1 MLYPALPPLS
11 PAKQELVEEILELR
25 RAKRVV
31 LLAHNYQRP
40 EIQALA
46 DFVGD
51 SLGLS
56 RQAAAAPEQVII
68 FCGVHFM
75 AETAHI
81 LAPEKTVLMPDPR
94 AGCPLADTITA
105 DDVKMLKE
113 AHPGV
118 PVVSYVNSSAAVKAE
133 SDICCTSANAVA
145 VVRSLPGDEAIFVP
159 DKHLAYWVQGQV
171 SKRIIAWPG
180 YCPTHHKI
188 TRAQVEALLKEHPE
202 AEFIAHPECQSE
214 VLDIADAV
222 LSTSGMYEYAR
233 SSRAPVIIIGSEQGL
248 AYRLGLE
255 NPDKTFLFPSKQ
267 TICPNMKLTTL
278 KKLRDSLAKD
288 QYEITLPEDVRLG
301 ARQAVERMVAIG

>member
-1 MLYPALPPLS
+1 MSYLALPPLS
-11 PAKQELVEEILELR
+11 DAKLELVEEILELR
-25 RAKRVV
+25 KRKRVV

-46 DFVGD
+46 DFSGD

-56 RQAAAAPEQVII
+56 RQAAAAPEQTIV
-68 FCGVHFM
+68 FCGVYFM
-75 AETAHI
+75 AETAYI
-81 LAPEKTVLMPDPR
+81 LAPEKRVLMPDPK

-105 DDVKMLKE
+105 DDVKSLKA

-118 PVVSYVNSSAAVKAE
+118 AVVSYVNSSAAVKAE
-133 SDICCTSANAVA
+133 SDICCTSANAVS
-145 VVRSLPGDEAIFVP
+145 VVESLPGAEVIFVP
-159 DKHLAYWVQGQV
+159 DKHLAYWVQSKV

-188 TRAQVEALLKEHPE
+188 TRQQVETLQAEHPD
-202 AEFIAHPECQSE
+202 AEFIAHPECTSE
-214 VLDIADAV
+214 VLDIADAI
-222 LSTSGMYEYAR
+222 LSTSKMYEYA
-233 SSRAPVIIIGSEQGL
+233 SKSKAKVIIIGSEQGL

-255 NPDKTFLFPSKQ
+255 NPDKTFFFPSKQ

-278 KKLRDSLAKD
+278 KKLRDSLAYD
-288 QYEITLPEDVRLG
+288 QYEVTVPEDVRLR